1 MTDTAE
7 TTEATTTETPPP
19 EPESI
24 SDLFNDD
31 AAASTETE
39 TTETEGKA
47 ASDKGDT
54 ETTTESGAGTETKAD
69 KAGTEAGTEETD
81 ADSAP
86 ETPSGEDQSVPRQ
99 ALLDERRKRQEAEE
113 RLRQLEPAD
122 EEAPDP
128 TDDPEG
134 HERYLRAKW
143 EREQW
148 QERATKSR
156 DRMLEK
162 QPDYEEKEKH
172 FLYLASQD
180 PELIKQ
186 MNEDPDPAAFAY
198 NKAKESLDAQEQ
210 AIEERVVER
219 LKKEGRLKESEQSA
233 DTETETEA
241 DNTAEAASRVSD
253 LTSATGAGKNT
264 GEEPV
269 KESVN
274 PGDVFDDLKY

>member
-7 TTEATTTETPPP
+7 TTEAEETTDVS

-24 SDLFNDD
+24 SDLFDDD
-31 AAASTETE
+31 AETASETETE
-39 TTETEGKA
+39 TAPE
-47 ASDKGDT
+47 KGDT
-54 ETTTESGAGTETKAD
+54 ET
-69 KAGTEAGTEETD
+69 EETT
-81 ADSAP
+81 AEAETSEDSTP

-113 RLRQLEPAD
+113 RLKQLEPD

-134 HERYLRAKW
+134 YEKHLRAKW
-143 EREQW
+143 ERERW
-148 QERATKSR
+148 QQVANQSR
-156 DRMLEK
+156 ERMLEK
-162 QPDYEEKEKH
+162 QSDYEEKEKH

-180 PELIKQ
+180 PELVKQ

-198 NKAKESLDAQEQ
+198 NKAKESLEAQEK
-210 AIEERVVER
+210 AVEERVVER
-219 LKKEGRLKESEQSA
+219 LKKEGKLKEETA
-233 DTETETEA
+233 DT
-241 DNTAEAASRVSD
+241 EAASRVSE

-264 GEEPV
+264 GAEPV

-274 PGDVFDDLKY
+274 PEDVFDDMSY